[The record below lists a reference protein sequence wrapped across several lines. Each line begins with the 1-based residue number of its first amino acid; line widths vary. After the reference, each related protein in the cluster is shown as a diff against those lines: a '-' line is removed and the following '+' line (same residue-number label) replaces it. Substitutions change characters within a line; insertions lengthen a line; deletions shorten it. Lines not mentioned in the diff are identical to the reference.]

1 MRDEPTCP
9 RCGGSLHAPG
19 LWTSAWQC
27 DAHGPVA
34 PLQPLAK
41 PGPECLEHVRS
52 HAGVPLWLPQP
63 MPTGWLVTG
72 YAHAGDDRAG
82 AVATVVACSGP
93 APLGGAADLLLVA
106 ESPGVGLGA
115 RLAGLPGPDAGA
127 GFDSGPA
134 HARLDAAGHPTPLW
148 NVETHSDN
156 AVYVG
161 EAKAAWMWVILW
173 PAEAGVL
180 LVENLGLEDAA
191 DREGGIDVTYGAL
204 MPRLAAMVGSDRP

>member
-1 MRDEPTCP
+1 
-9 RCGGSLHAPG
+9 
-19 LWTSAWQC
+19 
-27 DAHGPVA
+27 VA

-41 PGPECLEHVRS
+41 PGPEALEHVRS

-72 YAHAGDDRAG
+72 YAQAGDDRAG

-134 HARLDAAGHPTPLW
+134 HARLVAAGHPTPLW
-148 NVETHSDN
+148 NVETHADN

-180 LVENLGLEDAA
+180 LVENLGLEDAV
-191 DREGGIDVTYGAL
+191 DREGDIDVAYGAL
-204 MPRLAAMVGSDRP
+204 MPRLAAMVGADRP